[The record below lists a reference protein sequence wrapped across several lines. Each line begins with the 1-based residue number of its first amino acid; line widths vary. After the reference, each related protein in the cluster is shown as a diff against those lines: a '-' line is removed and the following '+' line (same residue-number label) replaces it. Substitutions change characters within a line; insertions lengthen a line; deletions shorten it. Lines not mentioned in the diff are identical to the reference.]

1 MNLVW
6 NHRKYT
12 WFVQFAGQRHENC
25 TGFSNWKMKKSASSL
40 TTLLMQ
46 GGLSRTNDYHTQW
59 YHSDD
64 EQTHLHIQLF
74 PLVSSTF
81 YDFTLIYEVV
91 NKKWSLQLSLF
102 RCPRMY
108 SVVVALRR
116 LATSVSHLVGYLIIY
131 SAFTF
136 EPNIM
141 GILCL
146 LLAMPTSL
154 IAFSFTCL
162 NSKDDKK

>member
-1 MNLVW
+1 M
-6 NHRKYT
+6 
-12 WFVQFAGQRHENC
+12 WFKHFAGQRDENC
-25 TGFSNWKMKKSASSL
+25 TVFCTWKMKKSTSLL
-40 TTLLMQ
+40 TTLLLPQ

-81 YDFTLIYEVV
+81 YDFTLLYDVA
-91 NKKWSLQLSLF
+91 NTKWSLQPFLF
-102 RCPRMY
+102 RCPRMH
-108 SVVVALRR
+108 SVVALLR
-116 LATSVSHLVGYLIIY
+116 LATSVSHLTGYLLIY

-136 EPNIM
+136 EPNIL

-146 LLAMPTSL
+146 LLVISASL
-154 IAFSFTCL
+154 IAFSFNCL